1 MSHTSFHATR
11 WSLVLEARG
20 RDVSGQAALSD
31 LCAIYYK
38 PVVSF
43 LRREGRDEDSAR
55 DLAHAFF
62 ESLIAGGV
70 GEPDPERGR
79 FRNFLLGALKHFL
92 TNQRAAGL
100 ARKRGGSHEHIEWD
114 EESGG
119 AATPAARDTAFDRDW
134 AMAVLANAMAA
145 METEHARRPELFRVL
160 RPWLDPSNDRPQKQ
174 AAAELGMSE
183 TALKVA
189 IHRLRV
195 RWREHVRAAVLATL
209 RDENDLDD
217 EMRYLLEIL
226 ARPGDGAPIDGRA

>member
-20 RDVSGQAALSD
+20 RDTSGQAALSD
-31 LCAIYYK
+31 LCAIYYQ
-38 PVVSF
+38 PVISF
-43 LRREGRDEDSAR
+43 LRREGRDEDTAR

-62 ESLIAGGV
+62 ESLLQGGV
-70 GEPDPERGR
+70 GEPDPARGR

-92 TNQRAAGL
+92 TNLRISDAAQ
-100 ARKRGGSHEHIEWD
+100 KRGGSIERVEWD
-114 EESGG
+114 EESGE
-119 AATPAARDTAFDRDW
+119 ASTPAAQDTAFDRDW
-134 AMAVLANAMAA
+134 ALAVLAAA
-145 METEHARRPELFRVL
+145 MTALEAEHARRPEIFRVL
-160 RPWLDPSNDRPQKQ
+160 RPWLDPTNERPQKE

-195 RWREHVRAAVLATL
+195 RWREHVRAAVSATL

-217 EMRYLLEIL
+217 EMRHLLEIL
-226 ARPGDGAPIDGRA
+226 ARPGE